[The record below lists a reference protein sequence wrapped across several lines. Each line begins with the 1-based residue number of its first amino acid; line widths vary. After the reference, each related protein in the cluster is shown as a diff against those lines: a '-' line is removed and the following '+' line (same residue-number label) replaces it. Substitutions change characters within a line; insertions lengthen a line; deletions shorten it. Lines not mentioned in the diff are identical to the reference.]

1 MTSRVTLDRW
11 TTTPHLAG
19 DNRTSR
25 FVLSTKAG
33 FRAVIALLK
42 SLFSRNRHQA
52 AVLRLYAGI
61 VDQARQ
67 PQFYTAA
74 AGHARGVP
82 DTVEGRF
89 EVMTLHAWLVM
100 RRLAA
105 EGPDLAG
112 LNQALF
118 DHMFT
123 DLDFSLREL
132 GASEM
137 VVGKKVKDLGTHF
150 YGRADA
156 YESGLKE
163 EAEGDRT
170 VLEEALD
177 RNLFGSTLPD
187 GPEVTAMA
195 DYVMA
200 AAARLAAY
208 PLESLLADGPAFPAA
223 PRL

>member
-1 MTSRVTLDRW
+1 M
-11 TTTPHLAG
+11 TTPHLAG

-33 FRAVIALLK
+33 LRAVIALLK
-42 SLFSRNRHQA
+42 SLFGRNRHQA

-61 VDQARQ
+61 VGQARH
-67 PQFYTAA
+67 PAFYTASDHTVS
-74 AGHARGVP
+74 AGEGRGVP

-89 EVMTLHAWLVM
+89 EVVTLHAWLVM

-105 EGPDLAG
+105 EGPDLAA

-137 VVGKKVKDLGTHF
+137 VVGKKVKDLGAHF

-163 EAEGDRT
+163 PAPALEA
-170 VLEEALD
+170 ALD

-187 GPEVTAMA
+187 GPEV
-195 DYVMA
+195 A
-200 AAARLAAY
+200 AVAAY
-208 PLESLLADGPAFPAA
+208 VRASADRLGAMPLADILARGPVFATP
-223 PRL
+223 PIL

>member
-1 MTSRVTLDRW
+1 M
-11 TTTPHLAG
+11 TTPHLAG

-33 FRAVIALLK
+33 YRAVIALLK
-42 SLFSRNRHQA
+42 SLFGRNRHQA

-61 VDQARQ
+61 VEQARH
-67 PQFYTAA
+67 PTFYTAS
-74 AGHARGVP
+74 AGEGRGVP

-89 EVMTLHAWLVM
+89 EVVTLHAWLVM

-105 EGPDLAG
+105 EGPDFAA

-163 EAEGDRT
+163 AAPALEA
-170 VLEEALD
+170 ALD

-187 GPEVTAMA
+187 GPEV
-195 DYVMA
+195 A
-200 AAARLAAY
+200 AVAAY
-208 PLESLLADGPAFPAA
+208 VRSSADRLGAMPLADILARGPVFAA
-223 PRL
+223 PPVL

>member
-1 MTSRVTLDRW
+1 MIERL
-11 TTTPHLAG
+11 
-19 DNRTSR
+19 
-25 FVLSTKAG
+25 
-33 FRAVIALLK
+33 FR
-42 SLFSRNRHQA
+42 SPRRQA

-67 PQFYTAA
+67 PEFYTAA
-74 AGHARGVP
+74 AGEGRGVP

-89 EVMTLHAWLVM
+89 EVVTLHAWLVM

-105 EGPDLAG
+105 EGAALAD

-137 VVGKKVKDLGTHF
+137 VVGKKVKDLGKHF

-156 YESGLKE
+156 YESALKV
-163 EAEGDRT
+163 EAGEGGRKA
-170 VLEEALD
+170 LEEALD

-187 GPEVTAMA
+187 GPEVAAMA
-195 DYVMA
+195 LYVLA
-200 AAARLAAY
+200 AAGRLAAQ
-208 PLESLLADGPAFPAA
+208 PRESLLVDGPAFPAS

>member
-1 MTSRVTLDRW
+1 M
-11 TTTPHLAG
+11 
-19 DNRTSR
+19 
-25 FVLSTKAG
+25 
-33 FRAVIALLK
+33 IALLK

-67 PQFYTAA
+67 PGFYAA
-74 AGHARGVP
+74 VAGEGRGVP

-89 EVMTLHAWLVM
+89 EVVALHAWLVM

-105 EGPDLAG
+105 EGPDLAA

-137 VVGKKVKDLGTHF
+137 VVGKKVRDLGTHF

-156 YESGLKE
+156 YESGLKGGAGDL
-163 EAEGDRT
+163 EA
-170 VLEEALD
+170 ALD

-187 GPEVTAMA
+187 GPEVAAVASYVRTCA
-195 DYVMA
+195 DRLGALPA
-200 AAARLAAY
+200 AD
-208 PLESLLADGPAFPAA
+208 LLARGPAFAPA
-223 PRL
+223 PLF